1 MLNPQPL
8 RTDSMQEEKTFKI
21 PSRSYGITASE
32 AADMLLISE
41 EIKKN
46 KTLRKEAL
54 SVLKSRKKAIEAIN
68 K

>member
-1 MLNPQPL
+1 
-8 RTDSMQEEKTFKI
+8 MQEEKTFKI